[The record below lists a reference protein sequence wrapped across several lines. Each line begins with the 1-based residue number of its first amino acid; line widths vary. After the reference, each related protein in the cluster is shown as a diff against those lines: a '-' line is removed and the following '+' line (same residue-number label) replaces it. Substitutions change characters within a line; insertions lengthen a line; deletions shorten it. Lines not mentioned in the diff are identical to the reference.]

1 MALTMS
7 RELPETLSTLPA
19 KEMASTDVRLDR
31 ISPMDQ
37 AAKRGMK
44 QARNRSDE
52 QHHICS
58 LCL

>member
-44 QARNRSDE
+44 QATSDE